1 MRNAVLCSFLVYGAG
16 VCGEQGRTQP
26 FQLQERNAMTQTVIA
41 GYARSPFTLASKG
54 ALTRVR
60 PDDLVAQV
68 VRGLIEKT
76 GVKPEDIEDLIVG
89 CAFPEAEQGF
99 NVARVVVLLAD
110 LPLAVAG
117 ATVNRFCGSSMTGV
131 HMAAGQIALGAGEVF
146 VCAGVESM
154 TRVSMGGFN
163 PMPNPKVDA
172 KSAAY
177 AANPAVMGMGE
188 TAENVARKWQ
198 ITRAEQEAFAVKSQ
212 QKAAAAQKAGRFKDE
227 IVAIHTN
234 GKIVDIDGCPRPDT
248 TLEGLAGLKLAF
260 DKEGTITAGTSS
272 PVTDGAAA
280 VLVTTEDY
288 AAKHGLPV
296 LARVRSV
303 AAAGC
308 APEIMGIGP
317 IAATRKALARAKLD
331 VKDIDVFEV
340 NEAFASQSIAS
351 LRELGIPQE
360 KVNLDGGAI
369 ALGHPLGASGARITG
384 KAASV
389 MKRERG
395 KYAVATMCIGGGQG
409 IATVLERV

>member
-1 MRNAVLCSFLVYGAG
+1 
-16 VCGEQGRTQP
+16 
-26 FQLQERNAMTQTVIA
+26 MTQTVIA

-154 TRVSMGGFN
+154 TRVAMGGFN
-163 PMPNPKVDA
+163 PMFNPELA
-172 KSAAY
+172 ARSAAY
-177 AANPAVMGMGE
+177 MSMGE

-198 ITRAEQEAFAVKSQ
+198 IPRAEQEAFAVKSQ

-227 IVAIHTN
+227 IIAIRTDGHA
-234 GKIVDIDGCPRPDT
+234 VDTDGCPRPDT

-260 DKEGTITAGTSS
+260 DKEGTVTAGTSS

-308 APEIMGIGP
+308 APDIMGIGP

-351 LRELGIPQE
+351 LRDLGIPHE

-389 MKRERG
+389 LKREGG

-409 IATVLERV
+409 VATVLERV